1 MRGPCSTAPSWRS
14 RIPSASAIKLLAAL
28 VRAGIGCR
36 LRQRRGANGEA
47 EFTLYV
53 DRADLDA
60 ARAAVADLSALSAK
74 YL

>member
-1 MRGPCSTAPSWRS
+1 MITVFNRAELAVTYSERQ
-14 RIPSASAIKLLAAL
+14 RDKLLAAL
-28 VRAGIGCR
+28 VRAGIGCK

-53 DRADLDA
+53 NRADLDA

>member
-1 MRGPCSTAPSWRS
+1 MHLQYIRPGGATVQRLLRPPQTDPSIR
-14 RIPSASAIKLLAAL
+14 K
-28 VRAGIGCR
+28 